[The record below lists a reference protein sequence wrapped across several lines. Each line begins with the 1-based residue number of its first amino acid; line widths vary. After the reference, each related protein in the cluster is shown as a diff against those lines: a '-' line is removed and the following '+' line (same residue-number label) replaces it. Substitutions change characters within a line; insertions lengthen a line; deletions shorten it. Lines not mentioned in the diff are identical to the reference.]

1 MAFEGKLLPLA
12 DIDVTH
18 LPEYRTS
25 VHTALLNSTSIV
37 KGCMSLAALKTFH
50 DYVAPGISETIRT
63 NAIRRGLN
71 EKIVSLVNFIY
82 NITGYNQSTSEIA
95 GKFFSSSAVSES
107 YNDAITA
114 YTIGTTLMELIAIPW
129 NLAIPI
135 YKTALS
141 NAGAL
146 ALTGGSVLAMF
157 IGHKTFP
164 NITPKIRLAA
174 NRIVTY
180 FTQKCND
187 IRIGELARK
196 VKTKIHAIYKKLREG
211 YITSAPTCSD
221 FAMEEC
227 LCKNGL
233 AQEIFDNVRRYHANK
248 QVNRLSYQY
257 IIQTNNRASTKLLTD
272 LVEKELGYINPQLT
286 GPFAYYVTKPYKSM
300 ALKIVKQ
307 IITILS
313 WPFACRCVLKFVQF
327 ANTARREH
335 TISRKDIAFNKGLWG
350 TLTSG
355 GIAGLTYTY
364 QQAWFDFIMTNIEG
378 FLRQLA
384 SITDTLWI
392 ARLTDNDY
400 ANPALF
406 VMEMVTLLAASRAQN
421 PVTNN
426 DNDSLNALFTI
437 ANSVHTDDVC
447 NTLRKIHVIS
457 KSRKTQ
463 YEDFSFG
470 QWNKDDQ
477 FIQLCKKSGNVVA
490 TVFEAMI
497 EADDTGRKDVIGK
510 VWPEAPT
517 FELLKAI
524 QLRND
529 HNFNVYS
536 GTPSDNCDL
545 NTATIRTGDLLKN
558 VRDPDW
564 CHRLLM
570 VKNDHER
577 NYKLFET
584 LRDQKLVYKVSAR
597 LPLQTKRLYKTI
609 LYYFTRNPDA
619 KITREINTEQPWWSI
634 ITIPAIKAMHKVE
647 VADNPLQLRWGKHPP
662 SYDDFVDAILTRY
675 TVDEW
680 RTAERSPFSKAA
692 IETYWPTN
700 PVQGPFIERVA
711 VTAPELL
718 ALLAPVCNLLSIAR
732 IIKQYIKD
740 GNASGLDMFLCGIV
754 NLSYI
759 DKETIYKTCKNKDKN
774 LDIGCVCILLHHGIL
789 YPNMGRPGTPFRN
802 KIDDAIQPERVTHDL
817 REASRSTMLNR
828 IGMKCILRRD
838 LFKVFVEYVKIIIE
852 LPEHLEE
859 ARWVVQAWRSKLTHA
874 AIKDN
879 FFQHISVNKNDIHDR
894 VEKYERIGIRIKQ
907 AACAYGDT
915 TIWPIK
921 NLHKFDVIDKRNEE
935 YHTKVGECKYTYI
948 QRNTYTTSWWGRLF
962 TQLENTSP
970 PRPDENWPWTPAFE
984 HNTKKYI
991 LYNDLSSDIQQD
1003 DNFKRALKAYKPI
1016 GLRIVTTNLSEQHKS
1031 IKIGERTYDIVKSNN
1046 REFTDV

>member
-1 MAFEGKLLPLA
+1 
-12 DIDVTH
+12 
-18 LPEYRTS
+18 
-25 VHTALLNSTSIV
+25 
-37 KGCMSLAALKTFH
+37 MSLAALKTFH
-50 DYVAPGISETIRT
+50 DSVAPGISETIS
-63 NAIRRGLN
+63 NNVIQLGFN
-71 EKIVSLVNFIY
+71 KKIENFIDFIY

-95 GKFFSSSAVSES
+95 GKFFSLSATSES

-114 YTIGTTLMELIAIPW
+114 YTIGTTLVELIASPW

-135 YKTALS
+135 YETALS
-141 NAGAL
+141 VSGAL

-157 IGHKTFP
+157 IVDKIFP
-164 NITPKIRLAA
+164 NITPKIILAA

-196 VKTKIHAIYKKLREG
+196 VKTKIHAIYMKLREG

-248 QVNRLSYQY
+248 QVNQLSYQY
-257 IIQTNNRASTKLLTD
+257 IMQTNNRASTKLLTD

-286 GPFAYYVTKPYKSM
+286 GPFAYYVIKPYTSM

-307 IITILS
+307 IITILP
-313 WPFACRCVLKFVQF
+313 WPFVYRCVVKIVQF

-350 TLTSG
+350 TLTST

-364 QQAWFDFIMTNIEG
+364 QQAWFDSVMTNIEG
-378 FLRQLA
+378 FLKQVA
-384 SITDTLWI
+384 SITNTNWI
-392 ARLTDNDY
+392 AQLTDNDY
-400 ANPALF
+400 ANTVIFLL
-406 VMEMVTLLAASRAQN
+406 EMVGLVAASRTQN

-426 DNDSLNALFTI
+426 DNVSLNALFTI

-447 NTLRKIHVIS
+447 NTLRKFYVIS
-457 KSRKTQ
+457 KLPKRLYSDTFWG
-463 YEDFSFG
+463 DCNNNG
-470 QWNKDDQ
+470 Q
-477 FIQLCKKSGNVVA
+477 FMQLCKKSGNVVA

-497 EADDTGRKDVIGK
+497 EADDTQRQEIIKK

-545 NTATIRTGDLLKN
+545 NTATIRTGGLLEN
-558 VRDPDW
+558 VRDPGW

-584 LRDQKLVYKVSAR
+584 IRDQKLDYKVSTS

-619 KITREINTEQPWWSI
+619 KITGEIDTKQPWWSI
-634 ITIPAIKAMHKVE
+634 ITENSIIAMHKTKVD
-647 VADNPLQLRWGKHPP
+647 DNPLQLRWRGDPP
-662 SYDDFVDAILTRY
+662 SYDTFVDAILTRY

-718 ALLAPVCNLLSIAR
+718 ALLAPVCNLLSITR
-732 IIKQYIKD
+732 IIQQYIKD

-759 DKETIYKTCKNKDKN
+759 DKETIYKTCKGKEKN
-774 LDIGCVCILLHHGIL
+774 LDTGCVCILLHHGIL

-802 KIDDAIQPERVTHDL
+802 KIDAAIQPERVTHDL

-859 ARWVVQAWRSKLTHA
+859 ARWVVQAWRSKLTHI
-874 AIKDN
+874 AIEDN
-879 FFQHISVNKNDIHDR
+879 FFQHISANNDIHDC

-907 AACAYGDT
+907 AALYTDNLKLLPNT
-915 TIWPIK
+915 IK
-921 NLHKFDVIDKRNEE
+921 NLNIIDERNEE
-935 YHTKVGECKYTYI
+935 YHKKVGECKYTYI
-948 QRNTYTTSWWGRLF
+948 QRNTDTSWWGRLF

-970 PRPDENWPWTPAFE
+970 PRPDENWPWTPAFQ
-984 HNTKKYI
+984 HKDHKYI
-991 LYNDLSSDIQQD
+991 LYNGPSSGMQQD
-1003 DNFKRALKAYKPI
+1003 DVFKRALKAYKPT
-1016 GLRIVTTNLSEQHKS
+1016 GLRIATTNLSERRPD
-1031 IKIGERTYDIVKSNN
+1031 ITIDERTYKIVKSNN
-1046 REFTDV
+1046 REFTDVYNRRTHL